1 MTLNKLVK
9 ALAIAFLFIANV
21 AYAQTNN
28 QSANQADQALYNN
41 DERDFD
47 ALREFIRTKREIPL
61 EEKDNDMS
69 ISGDVRFE
77 WRHLTETADHKNLR
91 GGSATRDGKP
101 VSRNDWDVEFNLRF
115 DYVNDR
121 TWAVAHLGYDN
132 SAGVDDSGNSCSEDP
147 EGYHGSGTCDGICL
161 KKAYFGY
168 RLCDDGRSQLEVE
181 IGRRNLYNV
190 FDSRI
195 QFDSRF
201 DGILLQYKS
210 ECCGIGKWYWSA
222 AGFIIDERVN
232 HFGWVTEIG
241 VMDICN
247 TGFDFKYSLIDW
259 QKRGKNRCNEENPD
273 GMRFLNSQWTT
284 QYTFTPDFLRKKTV
298 IFGAFL
304 INHLGAHGH
313 YYGNPRAVVENVP
326 TPQCSEDGTVTCG
339 FVPKT
344 HYEADRFTAK
354 NQNKG
359 WYTGFRV
366 GKVDKEG
373 DWSFE
378 AMYQYVQA
386 FAIPDEDV
394 SGIGRGNVNNTS
406 ITARIP
412 KNPQFL
418 LVGQGN
424 TNFKGWRFEGLYAIT
439 DELTLDTILEFTQ
452 SVKSSIGGS
461 HNYSKFEIETVY
473 AF

>member
-1 MTLNKLVK
+1 MTLNKFVK

-28 QSANQADQALYNN
+28 QSANQADQALSHN

-61 EEKDNDMS
+61 EDKDNDMS

-77 WRHLTETADHKNLR
+77 WRHMTETAKYNLR
-91 GGSATRDGKP
+91 GGSAVRDGKP
-101 VSRNDWDVEFNLRF
+101 VSRNDFDVEFNLRF

-132 SAGVDDSGNSCSEDP
+132 SAGVDDSGSSCAEDP
-147 EGYHGSGTCDGICL
+147 SGYHGSGTCDGLCL

-168 RLCDDGRSQLEVE
+168 RLCDDGRSQLEIE

-210 ECCGIGKWYWSA
+210 EICGIGKWYWSA
-222 AGFIIDERVN
+222 AGFVIDERVN

-241 VMDICN
+241 LMDICK
-247 TGFDFKYSLIDW
+247 TGFDLKYSLIDW
-259 QKRGKNRCNEENPD
+259 QKRGRNRCDEKNPF

-284 QYTFTPDFLRKKTV
+284 QYTFTPDYIGKKTV

-304 INHLGAHGH
+304 MNHLGSRGH
-313 YYGNPRAVVENVP
+313 YYGNLKKIE
-326 TPQCSEDGTVTCG
+326 TDQDTVTCVNG
-339 FVPKT
+339 EPECVTVTKVS
-344 HYEADRFTAK
+344 YKAEELIAK
-354 NQNKG
+354 NKNKG
-359 WYTGFRV
+359 WYTGFRI

-406 ITARIP
+406 ITARVP
-412 KNPQFL
+412 KNEKYL
-418 LVGQGN
+418 LIGQGN

-452 SVKSSIGGS
+452 SVNSKIGGS